1 MTHPEGTGP
10 IFTGG
15 RRRVDGDGSRDRA
28 ERATDD
34 AHTGTLPPVADV
46 TAYVDGFN
54 FYYAVKD
61 RPADKWMDFAALAQL
76 LLPDDTIVQV
86 RYFTAHISARVDD
99 PKAPERQNVYIRALR
114 EHPLIT
120 VHLGSFSVWPKWKA
134 LADDDRHSFS
144 QLFRPPILPEWAAK
158 LLWRSMRRRNTQ
170 HRVKARVLVDEEKGS
185 DVNLAS
191 FLLFDT
197 LKNKSAAALV
207 MSNDSDLREP
217 IRMAVAE
224 GATVSIFNPAGRKTS
239 KDLLGVA
246 SREVTIDKA
255 DFAKCLLANPV
266 TTSKGKKLTR
276 PAEWS

>member
-1 MTHPEGTGP
+1 
-10 IFTGG
+10 
-15 RRRVDGDGSRDRA
+15 
-28 ERATDD
+28 
-34 AHTGTLPPVADV
+34 VADV
-46 TAYVDGFN
+46 TVYVDGFN

-76 LLPDDTIVQV
+76 LLPNDTIVKV
-86 RYFTAHISARVDD
+86 RYFTAHITARVDD

-114 EHPLIT
+114 SHPLVT
-120 VHLGSFSVWPKWKA
+120 VHLGRFAVWPAWKA
-134 LADDDRHSFS
+134 LAEDHIPIS
-144 QLFRPPILPEWAAK
+144 QLFRPAMKPEWVAK

-170 HRVKARVLVDEEKGS
+170 HLAKARVLVDEEKGS

-197 LKNKSAAALV
+197 LKSKSVAALV
-207 MSNDSDLREP
+207 ISNDSDLTEP

-239 KDLLGVA
+239 KDLLRVA
-246 SREVTIDKA
+246 SQEVTIDKA
-255 DFAKCLLANPV
+255 EFAKCQLANPA

-276 PAEWS
+276 PAEWV